1 MPINAPDT
9 ICSADAVTLVRRSI
23 DLTGR
28 RTDARAWCGW
38 VAASVLVHAGL
49 AALWLIAPQRMPP
62 AEDTMAIELS
72 FSAPAAP
79 AAAPAHAEP
88 ETQVVEPT
96 MDPPAVEAPPVE
108 EPPVEAPPV
117 EPPAAES
124 MPTEVPP
131 QPPPPPE
138 PAPEPPPEPKPEP
151 PPRPAPQPQPAP
163 PKPRPQPAPRPAT
176 AATEAQAQP
185 PVAPTPV
192 QAAAPAPPA
201 PISATW
207 RASLSSWLQ
216 QNKTYPEAAR
226 ARGDQG
232 SAAVRFTVNR
242 DGQVSDVALVRG
254 TGSALLDDAVLALLN
269 KARLPAFPMDM
280 TQQTITV
287 TVQINYA
294 LQR

>member
-1 MPINAPDT
+1 MA
-9 ICSADAVTLVRRSI
+9 AVGRSI
-23 DLTGR
+23 ALTDR
-28 RTDARAWCGW
+28 PTDARAWSGW
-38 VAASVLVHAGL
+38 LLASLLVHVGL
-49 AALWLIAPQRMPP
+49 AALWLIVPQRKPP
-62 AEDTMAIELS
+62 EDDTVAVELS
-72 FSAPAAP
+72 FSAPSP
-79 AAAPAHAEP
+79 PVP
-88 ETQVVEPT
+88 EIPVVEPT
-96 MDPPAVEAPPVE
+96 T
-108 EPPVEAPPV
+108 EPTPLEVPPPV
-117 EPPAAES
+117 EPPAAEP
-124 MPTEVPP
+124 MPHDPAPAEA
-131 QPPPPPE
+131 PPE
-138 PAPEPPPEPKPEP
+138 PVPPPEPKPEP
-151 PPRPAPQPQPAP
+151 PPRPAPQPKPAP